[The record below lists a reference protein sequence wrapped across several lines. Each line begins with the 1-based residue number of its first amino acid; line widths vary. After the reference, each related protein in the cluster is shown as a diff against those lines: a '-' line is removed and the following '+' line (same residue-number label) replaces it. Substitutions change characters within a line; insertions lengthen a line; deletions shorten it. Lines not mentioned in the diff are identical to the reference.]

1 MDSFECVL
9 ALAESKNMTKA
20 SESLF
25 LSQPAL
31 TLRIQRLEKELG
43 ITIFDRST
51 RPISITPEGQTYIR
65 EMTRI
70 RNEEAKLKYKLREM
84 TGNKKE
90 IVRIGIGINRGRYWL
105 PDLLPMLMEQ
115 FPDIDFQ
122 FQEAPDQDIER
133 MIREDE
139 LDYGISGSFSV
150 IDGLSY
156 QEIGK
161 EKIYIGVPADS
172 AILSGIENLRIYDLN
187 HPYPLEIS
195 ALNGQTLILGRN
207 SFGLTRYIHM
217 LFSMFR
223 ITPGKIINISNGE
236 TSYQLAARGLGITFM
251 FSSYHV
257 SHLKDETKRPI
268 PCVLKDFPMQR
279 TVYFVSSVR
288 HSDSQ
293 MTESIFQSVVSYMK
307 AIDS

>member
-9 ALAESKNMTKA
+9 ALAEYKNMTKA
-20 SESLF
+20 SEYLYI
-25 LSQPAL
+25 SQPAL
-31 TLRIQRLEKELG
+31 TLRIQRLEKDLG

-70 RNEEAKLKYKLREM
+70 RDEEEKLKYKLREM
-84 TGNKKE
+84 TGSKKE
-90 IVRIGIGINRGRYWL
+90 IARIGIGINRGRYWL

-122 FQEAPDQDIER
+122 FQEAPDQEIER
-133 MIREDE
+133 MIRDDE

-161 EKIYIGVPADS
+161 EKIYIGVPAEN
-172 AILSGIENLRIYDLN
+172 AILSGAENLSAYNLS

-195 ALNGQTLILGRN
+195 ALNGQTLIIGRN
-207 SFGLTRYIHM
+207 SFGLSRYINM
-217 LFSMFR
+217 LFSMFH

-236 TSYQLAARGLGITFM
+236 TSYQLAAKGLGIIFM

-257 SHLKDETKRPI
+257 TYLKDETKRPI
-268 PCVLKDFPMQR
+268 PCVLRDFPMQR
-279 TVYFVSSVR
+279 IVYFVSAVR

-293 MTESIFQSVVSYMK
+293 ITNSIFQSVVNYMK
-307 AIDS
+307 TMEK